1 MTDYN
6 DFDVED
12 FVHDD
17 FFRQWVKHADPAA
30 AAFFQGWLAANPDKG
45 YAIAQAR
52 TIVEAIDFDE
62 QLDESEKAIMWR
74 RVQASIKQGEA
85 PVIPLGAAG
94 QPRRRWLWA
103 AASVAG
109 LLLLAGVSLFF
120 SLRDHQV
127 ATGYGEIR
135 KVELPDGSVITLNA
149 NSVVRYQSGWENK
162 PKREIWLDGEAYF
175 SVRHTRNH
183 QPFVVHTPD
192 LNVEVLGTEFNV
204 FKRAGKTKVSLNS
217 GKVRIS
223 LLAGGRPEVLMKPGE
238 LVEYVEKQKTYTRKN
253 VNAEIHC
260 AWTQSRLVFDD
271 TPVTEV
277 LQRLHDNYGW
287 EVEVKD
293 SAVFAE
299 KLTGEIKTTDEAT
312 LVRALAKAL
321 ETKMTLR
328 DNKLTIEKPD

>member
-6 DFDVED
+6 NFDVED
-12 FVHDD
+12 FAGDD
-17 FFRQWVKHADPAA
+17 FFRRWVKHADPAA
-30 AAFFQGWLAANPDKG
+30 GAFFQNWLAMHPEKEYVIG
-45 YAIAQAR
+45 QAR
-52 TIVEAIDFDE
+52 TIVEAVDFNE
-62 QLDESEKAIMWR
+62 RLDETEKAAMWR
-74 RVQASIKQGEA
+74 RVQASMGRDEA
-85 PVIPLGAAG
+85 PVMPLGAAN
-94 QPRRRWLWA
+94 PRLRRLWA

-109 LLLLAGVSLFF
+109 VLLLAGASLFF
-120 SLRDHQV
+120 SMRDYRV
-127 ATGYGEIR
+127 ATGYGEIKR
-135 KVELPDGSVITLNA
+135 MELPDGSVITLNA
-149 NSVVRYQSGWENK
+149 NSEVRYQRDWESK
-162 PKREIWLDGEAYF
+162 SKREIWLDGEAYF

-238 LVEYVEKQKTYTRKN
+238 LVEYSGKQKTYAHKS
-253 VNAEIHC
+253 VNAEVHS

-271 TPVTEV
+271 TPVAEV

-287 EVEVKD
+287 EMEVKD
-293 SAVFAE
+293 SAVLAE
-299 KLTGEIKTTDEAT
+299 KLTGEIRTTDEAT

-328 DNKLTIEKPD
+328 DNKLTLEKTE